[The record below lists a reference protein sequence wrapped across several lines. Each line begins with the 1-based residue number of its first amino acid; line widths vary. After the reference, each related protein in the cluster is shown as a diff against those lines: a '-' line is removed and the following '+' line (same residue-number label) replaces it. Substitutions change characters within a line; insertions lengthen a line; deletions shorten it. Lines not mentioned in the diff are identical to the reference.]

1 MNEPRARMAA
11 RAPYPDLRAPEKAQS
26 TLATTRSSLAE
37 DLCDAVTQTL
47 FSASLIAEALP
58 ALWERDPE
66 EARQSL
72 VELRQLSRGAIAEM
86 RTLLLE
92 LRPASLAA
100 ADLGDLLHQLADA
113 SAGRTRAKIT
123 VTAKALQALPP
134 DVRIAFYR
142 IAQEAIN
149 NAVKHAKASYVDL
162 SLSRAAMP
170 PGIDRKPA
178 YRVQLCVSDNG
189 RGFQPDT
196 AQPGHHGLDS
206 IREHASAI
214 GADLIIESRPN
225 HGTEIVV
232 TWEERE

>member
-1 MNEPRARMAA
+1 MNEPRTWQAA
-11 RAPYPDLRAPEKAQS
+11 RAPNATLRPPERAGS
-26 TLATTRSSLAE
+26 ALSATGSRRADE
-37 DLCDAVTQTL
+37 LCDAVTQTL

-72 VELRQLSRGAIAEM
+72 TELRQLSRGAIAEM

-92 LRPASLAA
+92 LRPASLAS
-100 ADLGDLLHQLADA
+100 ADLGDLLRQLADA
-113 SAGRTRAKIT
+113 SAGRTCAQIT
-123 VTAKALQALPP
+123 VTTQSLQALPS

-142 IAQEAIN
+142 IAQEAIS
-149 NAVKHAKASYVDL
+149 NAVKHAKASHVDL
-162 SLSRAAMP
+162 SVNGTAMP

-178 YRVQLCVSDNG
+178 YRVELCVSDNG

-196 AQPGHHGLDS
+196 VQPGQQGLDI
-206 IREHASAI
+206 IRKHAAAI
-214 GADLIIESRPN
+214 GADLAIESQPN

-232 TWEERE
+232 MWEERE